1 MVMSSTWG
9 EQVQGRRSECVR
21 CEVPVGH
28 PSGESVRQL
37 DIWVWSS
44 EEQM

>member
-1 MVMSSTWG
+1 MVMPSTEG
-9 EQVQGRRSECVR
+9 EQVQGKRSGCVR

-28 PSGESVRQL
+28 PGGEFSRLL
-37 DIWVWSS
+37 DIRFWSS